1 MERPNFFEL
10 GQKYPELE
18 KCFKRSTR
26 TDACKQNVLL
36 DWKDGNTQRTLTAV
50 ILKDE
55 YNINISLPTD
65 RLCPPVTNRLS
76 YITWL
81 AHLLDFTTEAESIQC
96 NNLRSNS
103 TVGDT
108 TDLPNVSSVLSSH
121 HILDIGVGASCIYP
135 LLGHRNYQWRWVSGR
150 ISSFTVVLAAIYFQ
164 FLPEFFHH
172 GSNSLSIQ
180 TFIK

>member
-18 KCFKRSTR
+18 KCFKRNMR
-26 TDACKQNVLL
+26 TNACKQNVQL
-36 DWKDGNTQRTLTAV
+36 DWNDENTQRTLTAV

-55 YNINISLPTD
+55 YNINIALPTD

-81 AHLLDFTTEAESIQC
+81 AHLLDFSKEAKSIQC
-96 NNLRSNS
+96 NDLRSNLA
-103 TVGDT
+103 VGDT
-108 TDLPNVSSVLSSH
+108 TDLPNVSSVLSSR

-135 LLGHRNYQWRWVSGR
+135 LLGHRNYQWRWESGR
-150 ISSFTVVLAAIYFQ
+150 ISSSIFLLAAIYFQ
-164 FLPEFFHH
+164 ILPELFYH